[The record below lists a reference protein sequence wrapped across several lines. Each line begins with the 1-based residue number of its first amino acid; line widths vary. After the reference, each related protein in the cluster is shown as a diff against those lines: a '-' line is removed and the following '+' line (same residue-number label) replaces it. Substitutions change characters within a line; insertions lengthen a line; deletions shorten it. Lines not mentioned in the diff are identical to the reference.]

1 MLNLFIKLRSKNFII
16 TKILLKFMA
25 SLFGRRLYKGNPLRG
40 KQGRINPKV
49 ASDPNKEENI
59 IKNIQKEDKKIDED
73 IEKLLKES
81 KKNSGNIKELEKITK
96 DSLHELMKYIKSLKD
111 LYGANL
117 NGVYP
122 EIIQL
127 EKHIENLYKIL
138 EEIKKKGPSMNL
150 EKEYH
155 IILNEIHKLWEIH
168 KHKIS
173 KT

>member
-1 MLNLFIKLRSKNFII
+1 MVP
-16 TKILLKFMA
+16 
-25 SLFGRRLYKGNPLRG
+25 LFGRRLSRG
-40 KQGRINPKV
+40 KPPAGKLGKINPKV
-49 ASDPNKEENI
+49 ASNPKKEKNI
-59 IKNIQKEDKKIDED
+59 IKNIQKEDIKIDKN

-81 KKNSGNIKELEKITK
+81 RDLKDIKKIEKTVKKDLKEIE
-96 DSLHELMKYIKSLKD
+96 KYIKYLKN

-117 NGVYP
+117 NRFYP

-127 EKHIENLYKIL
+127 ERHIETLYKIL

-150 EKEYH
+150 VREFH
-155 IILNEIHKLWEIH
+155 NILNEIHKLWEMH

>member
-1 MLNLFIKLRSKNFII
+1 MV
-16 TKILLKFMA
+16 ILPF
-25 SLFGRRLYKGNPLRG
+25 RRLSEGKPSKLDNINKKLIGNPKKVKKLIKTIR
-40 KQGRINPKV
+40 KEFKEIN
-49 ASDPNKEENI
+49 
-59 IKNIQKEDKKIDED
+59 IDT
-73 IEKLLKES
+73 EKLLKES
-81 KKNSGNIKELEKITK
+81 RDLRDIKKIEKTVKKDLKEIE
-96 DSLHELMKYIKSLKD
+96 KYIKSLKK

-117 NGVYP
+117 NRDYP

-150 EKEYH
+150 EREFH
-155 IILNEIHKLWEIH
+155 NILNEIHKLWEMH

>member
-1 MLNLFIKLRSKNFII
+1 M
-16 TKILLKFMA
+16 TP
-25 SLFGRRLYKGNPLRG
+25 LFGKRLSKGNLPPG
-40 KQGRINPKV
+40 KQGRINPKM
-49 ASDPNKEENI
+49 ARDPKKEKKI
-59 IKNIQKEDKKIDED
+59 IKNIQKEDKKIDKD

-96 DSLHELMKYIKSLKD
+96 DSLNELMKYIKSLKN

-117 NGVYP
+117 NIVYP

-127 EKHIENLYKIL
+127 EKHIDNLYKIL
-138 EEIKKKGPSMNL
+138 EEIKKKGSSMNL
-150 EKEYH
+150 EREYH
-155 IILNEIHKLWEIH
+155 IILNEIHKLWEMH

>member
-1 MLNLFIKLRSKNFII
+1 MNLFIKLRSKNFII

-25 SLFGRRLYKGNPLRG
+25 SLFGRRLSRG
-40 KQGRINPKV
+40 KPPAGKLGKISGKV
-49 ASDPNKEENI
+49 ANDPNKEENI

-150 EKEYH
+150 EGEYH
-155 IILNEIHKLWEIH
+155 RILNEIHKLWEMH

>member
-1 MLNLFIKLRSKNFII
+1 MVP
-16 TKILLKFMA
+16 
-25 SLFGRRLYKGNPLRG
+25 LFGKRLSRGESSGKFGKIREEVAQNPERE
-40 KQGRINPKV
+40 KKII
-49 ASDPNKEENI
+49 ENI
-59 IKNIQKEDKKIDED
+59 RKEVKKIDKD

-96 DSLHELMKYIKSLKD
+96 NSLNELIKYIKSLKN

-117 NGVYP
+117 NMVYP

-127 EKHIENLYKIL
+127 EKLIDNLYKIL

-150 EKEYH
+150 EREYYN
-155 IILNEIHKLWEIH
+155 ILNEIHKLWEMH

>member
-1 MLNLFIKLRSKNFII
+1 
-16 TKILLKFMA
+16 MA
-25 SLFGRRLYKGNPLRG
+25 EPFKRLYKGEQPAG
-40 KQGRINPKV
+40 KLGKINRKV
-49 ASDPNKEENI
+49 ASNPKKEKKI

-150 EKEYH
+150 EGEYH
-155 IILNEIHKLWEIH
+155 RILNEIHKLWEMH

>member
-1 MLNLFIKLRSKNFII
+1 MITLPFRRLSKGKAPPNKLGKINEKLIVNQKKEKKII
-16 TKILLKFMA
+16 TAARKEFKE
-25 SLFGRRLYKGNPLRG
+25 
-40 KQGRINPKV
+40 IN
-49 ASDPNKEENI
+49 
-59 IKNIQKEDKKIDED
+59 IDT
-73 IEKLLKES
+73 EKLLKES
-81 KKNSGNIKELEKITK
+81 KDLRDFKRIEKTLKDALKKIK
-96 DSLHELMKYIKSLKD
+96 KYIKSLKN

-117 NGVYP
+117 NRVYP

-127 EKHIENLYKIL
+127 EKLIERLYKIL

-150 EKEYH
+150 EREFH

>member
-1 MLNLFIKLRSKNFII
+1 MA
-16 TKILLKFMA
+16 ILP
-25 SLFGRRLYKGNPLRG
+25 FGRLSKGNKDNTPKKLG
-40 KQGRINPKV
+40 KLGKIKKKLIGNP
-49 ASDPNKEENI
+49 
-59 IKNIQKEDKKIDED
+59 QKEKKIIETARRRFKEVNIDT
-73 IEKLLKES
+73 EKLLKEFRDLRDI
-81 KKNSGNIKELEKITK
+81 KKIEKLVKKDLKEIER
-96 DSLHELMKYIKSLKD
+96 YIKSLRD

-117 NGVYP
+117 SRVYP

-127 EKHIENLYKIL
+127 EKYIERLYKIL

-155 IILNEIHKLWEIH
+155 IILNEIHKLWEMH

>member
-1 MLNLFIKLRSKNFII
+1 
-16 TKILLKFMA
+16 MA
-25 SLFGRRLYKGNPLRG
+25 PLFGRRLSKGDPLQG

-49 ASDPNKEENI
+49 ASNPKKEKNI
-59 IKNIQKEDKKIDED
+59 IKNIQKEDKKIDKD
-73 IEKLLKES
+73 TEKLLKES

-96 DSLHELMKYIKSLKD
+96 DSLYELMKYIKSLKN

-117 NGVYP
+117 NSVYP

-150 EKEYH
+150 EREFH
-155 IILNEIHKLWEIH
+155 NILNEILKLWNMH

>member
-1 MLNLFIKLRSKNFII
+1 M
-16 TKILLKFMA
+16 LLKFMVT
-25 SLFGRRLYKGNPLRG
+25 LPFRRLSKGKAPPNKLG
-40 KQGRINPKV
+40 KINRKLISNPK
-49 ASDPNKEENI
+49 KEEKI
-59 IKNIQKEDKKIDED
+59 IKTARKEFKEINIDT
-73 IEKLLKES
+73 EKLLKES
-81 KKNSGNIKELEKITK
+81 RDLRDIKKIEKTVKKDLKEIE
-96 DSLHELMKYIKSLKD
+96 KYIKSLKT

-117 NGVYP
+117 NRVYP

-127 EKHIENLYKIL
+127 EKLIKRLYEIL

-150 EKEYH
+150 EREFH

>member
-1 MLNLFIKLRSKNFII
+1 MAKPFEG
-16 TKILLKFMA
+16 LLGGK
-25 SLFGRRLYKGNPLRG
+25 SSGKSRRIRK
-40 KQGRINPKV
+40 KV
-49 ASDPNKEENI
+49 ASNQKQKIKI
-59 IKNIQKEDKKIDED
+59 IKNIRKEVKKIDKD

-96 DSLHELMKYIKSLKD
+96 DSLNKLIKYIKSLKN

-117 NGVYP
+117 NMVYP

-127 EKHIENLYKIL
+127 EKLIDNLYKIL

-150 EKEYH
+150 EREYYN
-155 IILNEIHKLWEIH
+155 ILNEIHKLWEMH

>member
-1 MLNLFIKLRSKNFII
+1 MVP
-16 TKILLKFMA
+16 
-25 SLFGRRLYKGNPLRG
+25 LFGKRLSRREPTASKLG
-40 KQGRINPKV
+40 KISGKV
-49 ASDPNKEENI
+49 ANNQKQKIKIIENI
-59 IKNIQKEDKKIDED
+59 RKEVKKIDKD

-96 DSLHELMKYIKSLKD
+96 DSLNKLIKYIKSLKN

-117 NGVYP
+117 NIVYP

-127 EKHIENLYKIL
+127 EKLIDNLYKIL

-150 EKEYH
+150 EREYYN
-155 IILNEIHKLWEIH
+155 ILNEIHKLWEMH